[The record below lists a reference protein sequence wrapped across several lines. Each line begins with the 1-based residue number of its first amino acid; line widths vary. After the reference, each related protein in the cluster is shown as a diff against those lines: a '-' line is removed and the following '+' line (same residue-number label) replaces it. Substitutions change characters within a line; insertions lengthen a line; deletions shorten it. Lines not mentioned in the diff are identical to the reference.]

1 MASLSV
7 GLKLRPCLVKGQK
20 HLFHCWDQRM
30 WVAEPSPMVGG
41 SPGGQCSLMLAVVE
55 DENGQVHEVY
65 PREVRFLDS
74 PMDQYAFGEGELD
87 GQISCFPD
95 EDGQG
100 T

>member
-1 MASLSV
+1 
-7 GLKLRPCLVKGQK
+7 
-20 HLFHCWDQRM
+20 
-30 WVAEPSPMVGG
+30 
-41 SPGGQCSLMLAVVE
+41 MLAVVE

-74 PMDQYAFGEGELD
+74 PMDQYAFGEGELE
-87 GQISCFPD
+87 GQTSCFPD